1 MQIDKQSVFGSG
13 RSVLH
18 KGFDLIKE
26 REKQKR
32 EAMRNLYYLKDIT
45 LDAFESRKAELK
57 MMLKWKLVCTF
68 TASYSPQIRRLY
80 SDFQRLRQQRYII
93 LLTPI

>member
-57 MMLKWKLVCTF
+57 NDAKNGNWFAPLQLH
-68 TASYSPQIRRLY
+68 
-80 SDFQRLRQQRYII
+80 I
-93 LLTPI
+93 LLKLGGCIATFKDYANRDT

>member
-1 MQIDKQSVFGSG
+1 MTSQVVFGSG

-45 LDAFESRKAELK
+45 LDALERHKTEQK
-57 MMLKWKLVCTF
+57 M
-68 TASYSPQIRRLY
+68 TAKMKTGLHLY
-80 SDFQRLRQQRYII
+80 SFIFSSN
-93 LLTPI
+93 